1 MDLPMIDPKQ
11 SRQLFIDDSAVESM
25 EGIRRAL
32 HQPKKFGPV
41 INGGIQSR
49 SCPQWNPE
57 KDLWEWWYMGQHIYY
72 ATSTDGE
79 HWEKPNLGL
88 YEWEGPKDNN
98 ITCDPEA
105 PRIMHIIRDDNDP
118 DTQQYLALVKHH
130 TEWDRSVFLSTS
142 KDFNTFTE
150 PELIFHSDE
159 IDWENCR
166 QRVRRILDDP
176 AYISPPIVDDED
188 YFAEVYNM
196 AVLPYNGLYVG
207 FPTIFNPFGA
217 IPPPETNHTRINQI
231 EVRVSHDLHHWQR
244 VADNSL
250 FIEAEPWNGDNYGTC
265 QLLMA
270 GHPIVRDDGEIWV
283 CYNALRMPASAAAK
297 NCSAW
302 GSNPSTSRTAAPCPW
317 PSCDPTVLCR
327 STATNAPPSSPSPS
341 CCAARTSTSTPQPSG
356 APSTPKLST
365 PKRVGPTPATGC
377 RANTRRR
384 SATTARAPKSPGSTQ
399 AIASLKDPYV

>member
-130 TEWDRSVFLSTS
+130 TEWGRSVFLSTS

-150 PELIFHSDE
+150 PELILPF
-159 IDWENCR
+159 
-166 QRVRRILDDP
+166 RRDRLGKLP
-176 AYISPPIVDDED
+176 A
-188 YFAEVYNM
+188 AGT
-196 AVLPYNGLYVG
+196 PY
-207 FPTIFNPFGA
+207 
-217 IPPPETNHTRINQI
+217 
-231 EVRVSHDLHHWQR
+231 
-244 VADNSL
+244 
-250 FIEAEPWNGDNYGTC
+250 
-265 QLLMA
+265 
-270 GHPIVRDDGEIWV
+270 
-283 CYNALRMPASAAAK
+283 
-297 NCSAW
+297 
-302 GSNPSTSRTAAPCPW
+302 
-317 PSCDPTVLCR
+317 
-327 STATNAPPSSPSPS
+327 
-341 CCAARTSTSTPQPSG
+341 
-356 APSTPKLST
+356 
-365 PKRVGPTPATGC
+365 
-377 RANTRRR
+377 
-384 SATTARAPKSPGSTQ
+384 PG
-399 AIASLKDPYV
+399 